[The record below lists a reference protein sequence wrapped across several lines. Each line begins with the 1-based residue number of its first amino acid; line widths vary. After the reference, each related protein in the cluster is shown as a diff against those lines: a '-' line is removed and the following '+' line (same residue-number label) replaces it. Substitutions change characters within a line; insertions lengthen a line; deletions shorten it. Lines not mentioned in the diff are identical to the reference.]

1 MIVELPI
8 QGHLLA
14 DGGGDDLDRI
24 QPVIP
29 PGLHKFPMRFTYD
42 FDKGICYAEVD
53 APDAEVEAVMAPY
66 KGMKLR
72 SVLKAKPFIKD
83 EPI

>member
-14 DGGGDDLDRI
+14 DGGGDDADRV

-29 PGLHKFPMRFTYD
+29 PGLQKYPCRYTYD
-42 FDKGICYAEVD
+42 FDLGICYAEVD

-66 KGMKLR
+66 KGINLR
-72 SVLKAKPFIKD
+72 AVLGAKPFVREAKA
-83 EPI
+83 